1 MMIAAP
7 INPSDVIPITGAYA
21 HRVQPPRFAGY
32 EGLGQVV
39 ATSSTSPFRLG
50 QRVLPLRGDGTWQ
63 QRLNCNGQWLVPV
76 PEDIADDIA
85 LRGYINPLAGAGSA
99 DNIDRGRIGL
109 CTSVGTM
116 GAGGRGAGGHR
127 PTPRARA
134 RAASAPAR
142 YTAADDGPP
151 GRAPP
156 AGGALLAGLPPAAT
170 VPFARCP
177 GRDVRQRLAERL
189 HRALALTGSRAV
201 IAAGALSAKPLARG
215 AVAVLPV
222 RPRRQ
227 ASPVSGVVSAG
238 ARGDGIRLSA
248 SIMPLSAATRRPAGP
263 DSAYRPAVRRWNG
276 GPPDAWAASSIAR
289 ARHHP
294 APNAPAAGLPPP
306 ALAG

>member
-21 HRVQPPRFAGY
+21 HRVQPPRVAGY

-156 AGGALLAGLPPAAT
+156 AGGAQQ
-170 VPFARCP
+170 P
-177 GRDVRQRLAERL
+177 GFRRRR
-189 HRALALTGSRAV
+189 G
-201 IAAGALSAKPLARG
+201 AAGRRTTGGSPPCRNGSICAMPWPGCPSAIGRTPSPRFGPYWVAR
-215 AVAVLPV
+215 
-222 RPRRQ
+222 
-227 ASPVSGVVSAG
+227 S
-238 ARGDGIRLSA
+238 
-248 SIMPLSAATRRPAGP
+248 
-263 DSAYRPAVRRWNG
+263 YRRWR
-276 GPPDAWAASSIAR
+276 PFR
-289 ARHHP
+289 
-294 APNAPAAGLPPP
+294 
-306 ALAG
+306 